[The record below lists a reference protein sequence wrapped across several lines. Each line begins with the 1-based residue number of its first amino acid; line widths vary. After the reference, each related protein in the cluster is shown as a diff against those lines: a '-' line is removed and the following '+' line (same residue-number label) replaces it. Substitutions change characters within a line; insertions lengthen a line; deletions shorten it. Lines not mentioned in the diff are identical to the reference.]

1 MKIKLDSNLAVPL
14 FMQLA
19 AALKEEIAR
28 GRWKP
33 GDVLPTVRELS
44 QNYAQA
50 SVKTSRRA
58 LEVLAKEGWTKPRRL
73 SRR

>member
-14 FMQLA
+14 FTQLA

-44 QNYAQA
+44 HGA
-50 SVKTSRRA
+50 
-58 LEVLAKEGWTKPRRL
+58 AKMV
-73 SRR
+73 